1 MGSDEIDLKNIILLL
16 FSKIK
21 IIFIINIICISI
33 IFLYLKQIPHIYNT
47 TSAFSLPSKEII
59 NKLNEIYSISSLS
72 EEIISRIDEIV
83 DASKLID
90 EVYPNPESRKGVFQS
105 FTNNLS
111 SSAFQREIFDN
122 GGYLNKLALDDKL
135 SKNELKNQINNFLN
149 SVKVL
154 PPELGADDRNSLLE
168 YSYTIEME
176 GGNSSIQNAFLDELI
191 INSNQSAINNIILS
205 KKFYLNYQIESLKN
219 ARQHVFDSLNNM
231 RNLKISELELELQ
244 NVIDLLNY
252 MRKLKISELELELQG
267 EILANKMRDTNNI
280 NLLTRSRNI
289 AIEQG
294 VITNNFLTVNNVLN
308 GDDSNQ
314 VLGGGTFPQWFLY
327 GESALNS
334 EIKYLKNREVI
345 TNALINLKSQIST
358 LKNNNLENESI
369 ITLKSQIST
378 LKNNNLENEELI
390 ALDFTIQSLENRI
403 ADFENM
409 EYRNGLSAMSI
420 TKYVSSITIDQN
432 KLLLLIVGAFFSLI
446 FSIFIILLINLFSS
460 NSLRH

>member
-90 EVYPNPESRKGVFQS
+90 EVYSNPESRKGVFQS

-231 RNLKISELELELQ
+231 R
-244 NVIDLLNY
+244 
-252 MRKLKISELELELQG
+252 KLKISELELELQG

-334 EIKYLKNREVI
+334 EIKYLKNQEV
-345 TNALINLKSQIST
+345 TTKALIN
-358 LKNNNLENESI
+358 
-369 ITLKSQIST
+369 LKSQIST

-409 EYRNGLSAMSI
+409 EYRNGLSAMTI